1 MRKQLVGVAL
11 ASGCLAVAS
20 AAGTNDQPAG
30 IEVVVTATRDARNTA
45 QVPASVSVITA
56 EQIEKANYV
65 SVVDALK
72 NLEGVTFRSTAGNA
86 SSAEVS
92 MRGFGEN
99 SNGRVLILLNG
110 RRLNTPDMA
119 GINWQQIP
127 LANVERIEVIRGANA
142 ALYGNYA
149 VGGVI
154 NIITRRGT
162 AEPQRTVSVQAGS
175 HGLNVERAGVSA
187 SAGKLSY
194 AVNGERTESS
204 GFRDRSGYRT
214 WSAGANLDYDLTDR
228 HSSYLSAAYNHND
241 YELPG
246 GLTKAQMQQNR
257 RQSVNP
263 DDSAKTDQL
272 NTDFGLKSQLSDAVR
287 TELGLSYMRRMMDSD
302 VTSWSSF
309 YESTIDTIGAAPKVI
324 VDRPLAGRDNR
335 FLAGVDYYRDLV
347 GVDRFADPAHD
358 TKTSSADLT
367 RDTAG
372 LYAHDELNLTDSLL
386 LGAGG
391 RVETLRL
398 SADLGAGALP
408 GDDDVTQDATAF
420 DVSLVQTINE
430 QSKIFTRGGTVFR
443 HPYVD
448 EQVTYIGYG
457 SDQVFTD
464 IDPET
469 GRNYELGAEWRPTR
483 SSRGALTLFLLNM
496 EDEIAWDPI
505 AMRNENLDKTTHQG
519 AEASA
524 GYTFTDICDL
534 SANYTYTDAEFTEGE
549 YDGNDVPLV
558 PNHKASV
565 GLEAFLPLNV
575 TAGAVA
581 TYVGESYLGGDKAN
595 AGDRLDAHTV
605 LDLSLRYAPA
615 RLSGLELTLAM
626 DNAANDHYS
635 DVGYMGFTENAYY
648 PAPGRAYR
656 VGASYR
662 F

>member
-11 ASGCLAVAS
+11 ASGCMVVAS

-30 IEVVVTATRDARNTA
+30 IEVVVTATREARSTA

-72 NLEGVTFRSTAGNA
+72 DLEGVTFRSTAGNA
-86 SSAEVS
+86 SSSEIS

-99 SNGRVLILLNG
+99 SNGRVLILING
-110 RRLNTPDMA
+110 RRLNSPDMA

-127 LANVERIEVIRGANA
+127 LANVERVEVIRGANT

-162 AEPQRTVSVQAGS
+162 ATPERTVSAQVGS

-187 SAGKLSY
+187 SAGKVSY
-194 AVNGERTESS
+194 AVNGERTESR
-204 GFRDRSGYRT
+204 GFRDRSAYGT
-214 WSAGANLDYDLTDR
+214 WSAGANLDYDLAER
-228 HSSYLSAAYNHND
+228 HSTYLSAAYNHND

-246 GLTKAQMQQNR
+246 GLTKAQMRQNR

-263 DDSAKTDQL
+263 DDRAESDQF
-272 NTDFGLKSQLSDAVR
+272 NSDFGLKSQISDDVR
-287 TELGLSYMRRMMDSD
+287 TELGFSYARRWMDSD

-309 YESTIDTIGAAPKVI
+309 SESTIDTIGASPKLV
-324 VDRPLAGRDNR
+324 VDRAIGERANR
-335 FLAGVDYYRDLV
+335 FLAGIDYYRDV
-347 GVDRFADPAHD
+347 AGVDRFPDKAHA

-372 LYAHDELNLTDSLL
+372 LYAHDELNLTDALI
-386 LGAGG
+386 LGVGA
-391 RVETLRL
+391 RAETLRL
-398 SADLGAGALP
+398 NADLDAAALP
-408 GDDDVTQDATAF
+408 GDDDVSQDATAF
-420 DVSLVQTINE
+420 DVSLVQTISE
-430 QSKIFTRGGTVFR
+430 QSKVFTRAGTVFR
-443 HPYVD
+443 HPYID

-457 SDQVFTD
+457 ADQVFTD

-469 GRNYELGAEWRPTR
+469 GHNYEMGTELRPTR
-483 SSRGALTLFLLNM
+483 NSRGALTLFLLNM
-496 EDEIAWDPI
+496 EDEIAWDPV
-505 AMRNENLDKTTHQG
+505 AMRNENLDKTIHRG

-524 GYTFTDICDL
+524 GYTFPRICDL
-534 SANYTYTDAEFTEGE
+534 SANYTYTEAEFTEGA

-558 PNHKASV
+558 PNHKASTGV
-565 GLEAFLPLNV
+565 DLFLPMNV
-575 TAGAVA
+575 TAGGVV

-595 AGDRLDAHTV
+595 TGDRLDAHTV

-615 RLSGLELTLAM
+615 RVAGLELTLAM
-626 DNAANDHYS
+626 DNAANDHYA

-648 PAPGRAYR
+648 PAPGRTYR